1 MGGLLTQLRPFVRQV
16 WGTLAAPR
24 PAGTPH
30 LVYKRQVTPA
40 LHWIHEFPCGHLSGL
55 TRTVHALS
63 RDFLGITIVSDASP
77 WGGGAL
83 LWRTFQ
89 EYADNQPAAEYL
101 TVQWDAEHE
110 GMINGQVGS
119 PDHQASW
126 EALAFGI
133 ALRTWVTD
141 KVQGKITII
150 GDAQGVI
157 SNIIAMRSR
166 APVINDIIKE
176 IALHLAPL
184 GLDLLGL
191 HLWAEQNEQADELSR
206 LTGQT
211 APPEWLHPGTLRA
224 TPMMI
229 TRGGSGWDRRLRP
242 TCEPLW
248 AVLEQL
254 WSVSVRQT
262 RPWQASRLKIGGLG
276 GVRGVEPR
284 IHPFLD

>member
-1 MGGLLTQLRPFVRQV
+1 MPQIRPFIRQV
-16 WGTLAAPR
+16 WGALAAPR
-24 PAGTPH
+24 PAGTQH
-30 LVYKRQVTPA
+30 LDYKRQITPA
-40 LHWIHEFPCGHLSGL
+40 LHWIYEFACGHLSGL
-55 TRTVHALS
+55 TRTVHALT
-63 RDFLGITIVSDASP
+63 RDILGITIVSDASP

-83 LWRTFQ
+83 MWHTFQ
-89 EYADNQPAAEYL
+89 EYADNQPAAEFL
-101 TVQWDAEHE
+101 NVQWTAEHE
-110 GMINGQVGS
+110 GLIDGQVGS

-133 ALRTWVTD
+133 AIRTWVTG

-166 APVINDIIKE
+166 APAINDIVKE

-211 APPEWLHPGTLRA
+211 AAPDWLHPSTSRRTA
-224 TPMMI
+224 SMI
-229 TRGGSGWDRRLRP
+229 TP
-242 TCEPLW
+242 
-248 AVLEQL
+248 Q
-254 WSVSVRQT
+254 Q
-262 RPWQASRLKIGGLG
+262 WQRTGPET
-276 GVRGVEPR
+276 VNDV
-284 IHPFLD
+284 